1 MFAILTLQ
9 DDVRQT
15 DRMVESLLYKA
26 FGEAVA
32 KRRNALG
39 LTQIELATRVG
50 ISRASLANIERGR
63 QNVLLHHAYSLASAL
78 EFSAVGDLLPASPK
92 LAPVRSVRIAL
103 SDKSVTERGK
113 AQITELITTALSK
126 HSTGKVPS

>member
-1 MFAILTLQ
+1 MI
-9 DDVRQT
+9 
-15 DRMVESLLYKA
+15 ESSLYKA

-39 LTQIELATRVG
+39 LTQVELATRVG

-78 EFSAVGDLLPASPK
+78 EFSAVGDLLPTSPK
-92 LAPVRSVRIAL
+92 PALARSVRIAL

-113 AQITELITTALSK
+113 AQITELIATALTK
-126 HSTGKVPS
+126 HSTGKVSS